1 MVEWLTVQN
10 RTNLTQGPE
19 TKEQTE
25 WRSAGYKLTA
35 FQGWYQPVN
44 NHQPPFLSITPRIE
58 NPEGIICLVSNKT
71 KGPEMGRSKCSQM
84 TKWQATTNPT
94 DGRKIATVGW
104 TMVHNKAPGEGWEG
118 ETSRVGMARKD
129 QELTSYN
136 CTYFICGHK
145 AYPWLPANWT
155 GSCYLGY
162 VVPFIRSIKTLR
174 DAYGSHRFKRDLTW
188 LNGIFKVMVPPYGIV
203 STEWQLRELA
213 NLVES
218 VANATSQA
226 FEGVNDEMVAIRTV
240 ALQNRMALDYLLAK
254 EGGTCALIGEECCTY
269 IPDKSEEIGSL
280 AEYIRKKVI
289 EYKQTVGQDGI
300 TLWGWASGWLGSLG
314 KSVVQGLII
323 FLLIVFALYLLFVVI
338 KCCCA
343 KVGETML
350 PIETTARVMVAPTAE
365 GSCVEMEMERL
376 YKIRMD

>member
-1 MVEWLTVQN
+1 MVEWLIVQN
-10 RTNLTQGPE
+10 RTNLTKLSD

-35 FQGWYQPVN
+35 FQGWYQPNYDN
-44 NHQPPFLSITPRIE
+44 NRQPPFLSITPRIG
-58 NPEGIICLVSNKT
+58 NPEGLICLVSNET

-104 TMVHNKAPGEGWEG
+104 TMVHNKAPSEGWEG
-118 ETSRVGMARKD
+118 ETTRVWMARKD

-188 LNGIFKVMVPPYGIV
+188 LNGIFKVMVPPCGIA

-240 ALQNRMALDYLLAK
+240 ALQNRMALDYLLVK
-254 EGGTCALIGEECCTY
+254 EGGTCALIGEECCMY

-289 EYKQTVGQDGI
+289 EYKPRKLARTVSPCGVGHRDG
-300 TLWGWASGWLGSLG
+300 WD
-314 KSVVQGLII
+314 
-323 FLLIVFALYLLFVVI
+323 
-338 KCCCA
+338 
-343 KVGETML
+343 
-350 PIETTARVMVAPTAE
+350 P
-365 GSCVEMEMERL
+365 
-376 YKIRMD
+376 